1 MVVVNLAVL
10 AWMLITSLREHR
22 EIFADP
28 FAWPGFGRGAFAWG
42 NYAEAWQ
49 SADFGGAAVNSLVL
63 VTAAALA
70 VVVVAAPA
78 GYALG
83 RGLGRGAAS
92 LTLYFALGIGVPVQV
107 IVIPLFVLMERLS
120 LVNSLFGLFLLYV
133 AVSLPFTVFLLT
145 GYFASLP
152 AELEEAAA
160 IDGASRL
167 RTFWTIM
174 LPLARSGLITALTLN
189 AIGLW
194 NEAFLALVFVQSTD
208 KQTLPLALL
217 GFLAKQQYSGADYG
231 VLFAGVAILVLPMLL
246 LYVWLGRRIIE
257 GMTLGAGK

>member
-1 MVVVNLAVL
+1 MASWAAAPSPATVIGGPEARMSVASQGPVSRWRCQLWNTRPSAVL
-10 AWMLITSLREHR
+10 AKYTRRPLGSSVMAGSPAMVTVTWVPSSSTFVVS
-22 EIFADP
+22 
-28 FAWPGFGRGAFAWG
+28 GRK
-42 NYAEAWQ
+42 
-49 SADFGGAAVNSLVL
+49 
-63 VTAAALA
+63 
-70 VVVVAAPA
+70 
-78 GYALG
+78 
-83 RGLGRGAAS
+83 
-92 LTLYFALGIGVPVQV
+92 
-107 IVIPLFVLMERLS
+107 LFVLMERLS
-120 LVNSLFGLFLLYV
+120 PVNSLFGLFLLYV

-152 AELEEAAA
+152 GELEEAAA

-167 RTFWTIM
+167 PTFWTIM
-174 LPLARSGLITALTLN
+174 LPLARSGLITAFTLN

-231 VLFAGVAILVLPMLL
+231 VLFAGVVIIVLPMLL